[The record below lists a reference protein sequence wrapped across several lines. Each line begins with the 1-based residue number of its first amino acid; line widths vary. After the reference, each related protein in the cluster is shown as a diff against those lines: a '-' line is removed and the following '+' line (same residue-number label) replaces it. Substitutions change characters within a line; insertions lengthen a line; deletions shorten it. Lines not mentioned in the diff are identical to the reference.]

1 MLRSYARIQSVKE
14 DPLRNLAP
22 ESPGFRI
29 LSQPPQRADISFEPH
44 PAANPES
51 RRQQLKRFQL
61 NPEPNWGPKMRAKTS
76 TVAAPMLSKQHLLTT
91 VHVHVIC
98 CVFILSSA
106 SFATQMRRY
115 SFSEPCLI
123 CLFFSFCPFLKITV
137 KGGDMDERAMGV
149 LLAAR
154 RRREEVG
161 RRRQVPGWPHSS
173 TRRTMWRRSTEA
185 SPPTWSTSRLEA
197 S

>member
-1 MLRSYARIQSVKE
+1 MEFLWDMLRSYARIQSVKE

-76 TVAAPMLSKQHLLTT
+76 TVAAPLLSKQQRNQDRKQRSDHPTSPTASEQEEAQPKKQKCDLT
-91 VHVHVIC
+91 
-98 CVFILSSA
+98 
-106 SFATQMRRY
+106 
-115 SFSEPCLI
+115 
-123 CLFFSFCPFLKITV
+123 
-137 KGGDMDERAMGV
+137 D
-149 LLAAR
+149 
-154 RRREEVG
+154 
-161 RRRQVPGWPHSS
+161 
-173 TRRTMWRRSTEA
+173 
-185 SPPTWSTSRLEA
+185 
-197 S
+197 